1 MYSQYHYLMKQA
13 DEAKDELSDIVA
25 YLKEPDKYT
34 KLGARL
40 PKGVLL
46 VGAPGIGQYD

>member
-1 MYSQYHYLMKQA
+1 M
-13 DEAKDELSDIVA
+13 DIVT
-25 YLKEPDKYT
+25 YLKEPEKYT

-46 VGAPGIGQYD
+46 VGAPGTGTYFYLFVILIF

>member
-1 MYSQYHYLMKQA
+1 MYFYQA
-13 DEAKDELSDIVA
+13 EEAKDELMDIVT
-25 YLKEPDKYT
+25 YLKEPEKYT

-46 VGAPGIGQYD
+46 VGAPGIGM

>member
-1 MYSQYHYLMKQA
+1 M
-13 DEAKDELSDIVA
+13 DIVT
-25 YLKEPDKYT
+25 YLKEPEKYI

-46 VGAPGIGQYD
+46 VGAPGIGTYPSSCVPST

>member
-1 MYSQYHYLMKQA
+1 M
-13 DEAKDELSDIVA
+13 DIVQ
-25 YLKEPDKYT
+25 YLKEPEKYT

-46 VGAPGIGQYD
+46 VGAPGIGMCL

>member
-1 MYSQYHYLMKQA
+1 M
-13 DEAKDELSDIVA
+13 DIVT
-25 YLKEPDKYT
+25 YLKEPEKYT

-46 VGAPGIGQYD
+46 VGAPGIGEYLSSSVSST